1 MRHGWLMSD
10 GIMEHNSTTSR
21 CVFTFIQTDRKYG
34 ELMLNPLVFPSP
46 NKKYK
51 AILTYM
57 GETHS
62 DSSYY
67 TLSIDKFPLSF
78 AGRIFGKA
86 CIWSPE
92 SRFLAVQEWKEIN
105 ESNAPKSHLL
115 LIIDILTNRE
125 CVIASVEAEKGNI
138 LPESFI
144 GESLMYT
151 VIYYGQ
157 FGMTKNF
164 ESKFPYLSNWQ
175 IIK

>member
-1 MRHGWLMSD
+1 
-10 GIMEHNSTTSR
+10 
-21 CVFTFIQTDRKYG
+21 
-34 ELMLNPLVFPSP
+34 MLNPLVFPSP
-46 NKKYK
+46 NKKHK
-51 AILTYM
+51 AILAYL
-57 GETHS
+57 GEVRS
-62 DSSYY
+62 DLSYY

-78 AGRIFGKA
+78 ADRVFGKA

-92 SRFLAVQEWKEIN
+92 SRFLAVQEWKEMD
-105 ESNAPKSHLL
+105 ELNAPKSYLL

-164 ESKFPYLSNWQ
+164 ESKFPHLNNWQ
-175 IIK
+175 TIK

>member
-1 MRHGWLMSD
+1 MS
-10 GIMEHNSTTSR
+10 
-21 CVFTFIQTDRKYG
+21 
-34 ELMLNPLVFPSP
+34 NPIIFPSP
-46 NKKYK
+46 NNKHK
-51 AILTYM
+51 AILTYI
-57 GETHS
+57 GEIQP

-67 TLSIDKFPLSF
+67 SLSIDKFPLSF
-78 AGRIFGKA
+78 LGRVFGKA
-86 CIWSPE
+86 CLWSPE
-92 SRFLAVQEWKEIN
+92 SRFLAVQEWKEMN
-105 ESNAPKSHLL
+105 ELNVPKSYLL
-115 LIIDILTNRE
+115 LIIDVLSNRE

-164 ESKFPYLSNWQ
+164 ESKFPYLSSWQ

>member
-1 MRHGWLMSD
+1 
-10 GIMEHNSTTSR
+10 
-21 CVFTFIQTDRKYG
+21 
-34 ELMLNPLVFPSP
+34 MLNPLVFPSP
-46 NKKYK
+46 NNKHK
-51 AILTYM
+51 AILTQI
-57 GETHS
+57 GEDRP

-67 TLSIDKFPLSF
+67 TLSIDKSPLSF
-78 AGRIFGKA
+78 ADRVFGKA

-92 SRFLAVQEWKEIN
+92 SRFLAVQEWKEMN
-105 ESNAPKSHLL
+105 ELNAPKSYLL

-138 LPESFI
+138 LPEGFI

-164 ESKFPYLSNWQ
+164 ESKFPYLNNWQ
-175 IIK
+175 TIKYTGAT